1 MTRIL
6 TCLMLVICLVS
17 SALAQTDEGKTPKM
31 LEAAKKNGT
40 ELPVNLSVNTN
51 VRAQAVL
58 IPQIDARRIFG
69 KEIAD
74 NYAVIQLIVSNK
86 SSDAALIIHGIFID
100 YSRWALSGSTTSP
113 SATIEG
119 RSRDTD
125 DQFQAATNPNHIAS
139 EEYRVVRGQLLDAQM
154 WTKRNW
160 LVRALTFAASLAG
173 AGTFAFNE
181 KEVQLIAALNGS
193 VVPGVESLWPDR
205 TVDQLNRVSDF
216 GYQTNKVIAQRGS
229 EVIVC
234 FFPIDRF
241 LTPGFRR
248 LFLKSPALFFAP
260 LLMLADTKIKR
271 EVASV
276 LGSDLGPVALEDL
289 RTALPCYV
297 RIDRERREGRL
308 GSMMGAADSR
318 IDKTKLLTATGVSK
332 TLKEIMEQQTDQSCL
347 AQFGLRN
354 VDGKIDFIDATDET
368 KKRFGAFLALDYI
381 SQTSLNSVTVVVDG
395 VMTVDTLAI
404 AAKIDGVGFEEAAN
418 CGDHH
423 KPCFWTNTETN
434 GGVRNGTI
442 DGSYL
447 TGGQV
452 KIMEAD
458 ALGLKEV
465 KTTTDSSSDQVL
477 HFSFK
482 LTKPIDNQIKLHFV
496 VAKPLPGTTDTK
508 NPKAKDSLPWEYVVD
523 YGANSSPAISDV
535 KFDASQST
543 LTVNGDGFIDAPPK
557 HPLVVTLQTP
567 TGEQIKVSPTS
578 TSTTKLTIPVEKKT
592 AGCWSVVVSVG
603 AQLSL
608 EREKN
613 KFMIATSPTLGSAK
627 RQTDK
632 KEIVVNGDNL
642 VDTTDCSGK
651 KLEVSFQLVKVTDAE
666 EGPPILL
673 VPTSKSQKEWTFNMP
688 HRAQKPGTWKVKML
702 FDGKDVPGVAP
713 VALQ

>member
-1 MTRIL
+1 
-6 TCLMLVICLVS
+6 MLVTCLVS
-17 SALAQTDEGKTPKM
+17 LAFAQTNEQDKAPKM

-58 IPQIDARRIFG
+58 IPQVDAKRIFG

-86 SSDAALIIHGIFID
+86 SSDAALIIHGVFID
-100 YSRWALSGSTTSP
+100 YSRWALSGSGGSQP
-113 SATIEG
+113 PVTIDG
-119 RSRDTD
+119 RSRDND
-125 DQFQAATNPNHIAS
+125 DQFQAATSPNHIAS

-160 LVRALTFAASLAG
+160 LVRTLTFAASLAG
-173 AGTFAFNE
+173 AGTFAFNA
-181 KEVQLIAALNGS
+181 KEVQLIAALNGT

-260 LLMLADTKIKR
+260 LLMLADEKIKG

-276 LGSDLGPVALEDL
+276 IGSNFGQVDLADL
-289 RTALPCYV
+289 RQALPCYV

-308 GSMMGAADSR
+308 GSLMGAADSAL
-318 IDKTKLLTATGVSK
+318 DKAKLRTATGVSK
-332 TLKEIMEQQTDQSCL
+332 TLKQIMDEQTDQSCL
-347 AQFGLRN
+347 GQFGLQN
-354 VDGKIDFIDATDET
+354 VDGKIGFIDASEGT
-368 KKRFGAFLALDYI
+368 RRQFGAFQALDYI
-381 SQTSLNSVTVVVDG
+381 SQTSLNAVTVVVDG

-404 AAKIDGVGFEEAAN
+404 AAKIDGVGFDEAAN

-423 KPCFWTNTETN
+423 KPCFWTNTEKN
-434 GGVRNGTI
+434 GGIRNGTI

-452 KIMEAD
+452 KITNAD
-458 ALGLKEV
+458 ELGLKEV
-465 KTTTDSSSDQVL
+465 KTIIDSSSDQVL

-482 LTKPIDNQIKLHFV
+482 LTNPIDNQSKLHFV
-496 VAKPLPGTTDTK
+496 VSKPIPGSDTK
-508 NPKAKDSLPWEYVVD
+508 NPKAKDSLSWEYVVD
-523 YGANSSPAISDV
+523 YGANSSPTISDV
-535 KFDASQST
+535 KFDAGQST
-543 LTVNGDGFIDAPPK
+543 LTITGDGFVDAPPK
-557 HPLVVTLQTP
+557 NPLVVTLHTP
-567 TGEQIKVSPTS
+567 GGEDIKVQPSS
-578 TSTTKLTIPVEKKT
+578 SSTTKLIVPVEKKT

-603 AQLSL
+603 AQPSL

-613 KFMIATSPTLGSAK
+613 KFMIATLPTLGSAR
-627 RQTDK
+627 RQADK
-632 KEIVVNGDNL
+632 KEIVVNGENL
-642 VDTTDCSGK
+642 VEATDCSNK
-651 KLEVSFQLVKVTDAE
+651 KLELSFQLVKVTDAK

-688 HRAQKPGTWKVKML
+688 HRAQKAGTWKVKL
-702 FDGKDVPGVAP
+702 LVDGKDAGAA